1 MHAGRS
7 NRLKIHEASPSC
19 HGYIIPHLLN
29 TKNSFYSI
37 TLFTLFTLFYSV
49 SWDYI
54 YVELALFY
62 KGIRPFLTGR
72 SPSI

>member
-1 MHAGRS
+1 MRHNQMCRKFMGLAPADMS
-7 NRLKIHEASPSC
+7 RL
-19 HGYIIPHLLN
+19 PHLLN